1 MVNNDISP
9 ASILKELSTQFVGRR
24 ILYFPAIPS
33 TMNEAKKAARAGAA
47 EGTII
52 IAEEQTVGR
61 GRLGRGWLS
70 PRGNI
75 ALSLIIR
82 PTLEQLPRL
91 NMVASLAIVHC
102 IENVTGLKAEI
113 KWPNDILIGG
123 KKVCGILV
131 ESALRGGS
139 VDWAIIGIGINID
152 LAASLLS
159 EFGATS
165 LCYELGHEVS
175 RLELLKCL
183 LGELERFYLALRSGE
198 PIHEEWR
205 KRLVTLGK
213 MVRLKSAGVVEE
225 GYAEAVDEDGYL
237 LLRRPDGNLIRI
249 AGGEATLNPQS

>member
-9 ASILKELSTQFVGRR
+9 ASILNELNTQFVGRQ
-24 ILYFPAIPS
+24 ILYYPAIPS
-33 TMNEAKKAARAGAA
+33 TMNEAKRAARGGAV
-47 EGTII
+47 EGTVI
-52 IAEEQTVGR
+52 IADQQTAGR
-61 GRLGRGWLS
+61 GRLGRAWLS

-82 PTLEQLPRL
+82 PSLEQLPRL
-91 NMVASLAIVHC
+91 NMVASLAIVHS

-123 KKVCGILV
+123 KKVCGILI

-152 LAASLLS
+152 LAASSRS
-159 EFGATS
+159 EFAATS
-165 LCYELGHEVS
+165 LCHELGHEIS

-183 LGELERFYLALRSGE
+183 LGELERFYLALRRGE

-213 MVRLKSAGVVEE
+213 TVRLKSAGVVEE

-237 LLRRPDGNLIRI
+237 LLRRPDGDLIRI
-249 AGGEATLNPQS
+249 AAGEATLQA